1 MFPAVSD
8 AVHVTVVVPIE
19 NVEPEAGSQ
28 VGPLAA
34 GLMKVAVTSNVTAVP
49 DALIE
54 EDEMLD
60 GTVIIGAPDR
70 TSNVPVI
77 GPLLFSLV
85 SENTLLGSTV
95 IVHV

>member
-1 MFPAVSD
+1 M
-8 AVHVTVVVPIE
+8 VPIG

-34 GLMKVAVTSNVTAVP
+34 GLMKVAVTSNVTDVQ

-60 GTVIIGAPDR
+60 GTVIIGAPDT
-70 TSNVPVI
+70 TSNEPV
-77 GPLLFSLV
+77 
-85 SENTLLGSTV
+85 
-95 IVHV
+95 